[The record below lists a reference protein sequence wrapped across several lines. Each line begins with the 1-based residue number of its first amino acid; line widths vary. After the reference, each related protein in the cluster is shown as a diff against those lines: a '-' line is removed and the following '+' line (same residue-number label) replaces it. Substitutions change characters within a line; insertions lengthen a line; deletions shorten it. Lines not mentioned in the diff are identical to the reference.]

1 MRINSIDYIKIQKYI
16 ILSFFKKKL
25 WNNIIL
31 NLFKLIFAT
40 HNLGGLGL
48 ITISFASSLEQDDR
62 SSMPLSWNDK
72 SE

>member
-40 HNLGGLGL
+40 HNLSGLGL
-48 ITISFASSLEQDDR
+48 ITISFASSLEHDDR